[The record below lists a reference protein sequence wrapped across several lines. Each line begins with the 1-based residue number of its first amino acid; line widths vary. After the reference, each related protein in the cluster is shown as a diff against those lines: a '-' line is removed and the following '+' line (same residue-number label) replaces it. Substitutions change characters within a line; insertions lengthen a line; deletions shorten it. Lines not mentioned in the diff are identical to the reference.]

1 MNTEPTRTG
10 YPSWIPVSEV
20 PDINLEE
27 IITNEARV
35 ENVRKMLEEATGSYF
50 AAYRVHS
57 CGRQNGLCHTYK
69 TASLSTSEMELIK
82 LHEAALPGII
92 FVAYQC
98 PLQRIR
104 PFAKSFDP
112 EIAKS
117 LRPKIWVSWS
127 SGKDS
132 YAALWQLW
140 AENRYEVECVFTVVD
155 ILRNQIPMHA
165 VSIDLLKQ
173 QVDAL
178 EIQHRLVALDD
189 EDRNAGLL
197 TLLDDATRSG
207 VRFFAFGDLFL
218 EEIRRYREQNMAK
231 TGIGALFPVWLK
243 PTEKLMID
251 LINSGMRAIMTS
263 IDLTKLPA
271 SFLGRELTVELVG
284 ELVAR
289 GCDPC
294 GENGEF
300 HSFVFDGPLFS
311 HQVNFKK
318 SEPIIGDDFAHLPL
332 IPEI

>member
-1 MNTEPTRTG
+1 VNTEPTQTG
-10 YPSWIPVSEV
+10 YPSWIPESEI

-27 IITNEARV
+27 LITNEVRV
-35 ENVRKMLEEATGSYF
+35 ENARKMLEDATGFYF
-50 AAYRVHS
+50 ASYRVHS
-57 CGRQNGLCHTYK
+57 GGRQNGLCHTYR
-69 TASLSTSEMELIK
+69 TAPLSPSEMELIK

-92 FVAYQC
+92 FVAYQR

-104 PFAKSFDP
+104 PLTQSFDP
-112 EIAKS
+112 ETAKS

-132 YAALWQLW
+132 YAALRQLW
-140 AENRYEVECVFTVVD
+140 AENGYEVECVFTTVD
-155 ILRNQIPMHA
+155 PARNHIPMHA

-178 EIQHRLVALDD
+178 GIQHRLVAVDD
-189 EDRNAGLL
+189 EDRNAGFL
-197 TLLDDATRSG
+197 TLLEDAKRRG
-207 VRFFAFGDLFL
+207 VNFFAFGDLFL
-218 EEIRRYREQNMAK
+218 EEIRCYREQNMAK
-231 TGIGALFPVWLK
+231 TGIVAVFPVWLK
-243 PTEKLMID
+243 PTEKLILD
-251 LINSGMRAIMTS
+251 LITSGMRAIMTS
-263 IDLTKLPA
+263 IDLSKLPA

-294 GENGEF
+294 GEHGEY
-300 HSFVFDGPLFS
+300 HSFVFDGPLF
-311 HQVNFKK
+311 HHRVNFKK